1 MIEIR
6 NNEFKSE
13 IEDGIVLVDFYAKWC
28 GPCRMISP
36 LLEQLHEEYNGK
48 VKFVKV
54 DIDVNQEVA
63 QEYGV
68 MSIPNLFIFK
78 DGKIA
83 DQMLGFKPKTTLQ
96 QWIDIHLS

>member
-1 MIEIR
+1 
-6 NNEFKSE
+6 
-13 IEDGIVLVDFYAKWC
+13 
-28 GPCRMISP
+28 MISP

>member
-1 MIEIR
+1 MIEVR